1 MRKELNKLIENLER
15 FSAIDDDAVGVALD
29 NLYNKI
35 SEVEKRLVCVVKTNK
50 DIQDGVH
57 KIIETNDSITAS
69 DCILHDEVLRA
80 TYDVAIAV
88 NLNDNEPI
96 EENWYGLF
104 DKQKSEIEKDK
115 QKSEIEKDKQRR
127 EIEKLVERLEMIEN
141 DSELTTKFRKI
152 YATDFDIIKA
162 CIRENMV
169 KKRAIKVIKQLT
181 KDYEG

>member
-15 FSAIDDDAVGVALD
+15 FSAIDDDVVGVALD

-50 DIQDGVH
+50 DIQEGVH
-57 KIIETNDSITAS
+57 KIIANDSTITAS
-69 DCILHDEVLRA
+69 DCTLYDELLRA
-80 TYDVAIAV
+80 TNDVAIAV

-96 EENWYGLF
+96 EVNWYGLF
-104 DKQKSEIEKDK
+104 DKQSQRARTKKK
-115 QKSEIEKDKQRR
+115 RR

-169 KKRAIKVIKQLT
+169 KKKAIKVIKQLT

>member
-1 MRKELNKLIENLER
+1 MRNEFNKLIENLER
-15 FSAIDDDAVGVALD
+15 LSSMAEIEVGVALD

-35 SEVEKRLVCVVKTNK
+35 SEVEKRLICVAKTNK

-57 KIIETNDSITAS
+57 KIIETNDSITAN
-69 DCILHDEVLRA
+69 DCILHDEVLRG
-80 TYDVAIAV
+80 TYDIAIAV

-96 EENWYGLF
+96 DENWYGLF
-104 DKQKSEIEKDK
+104 DKQKS
-115 QKSEIEKDKQRR
+115 

-152 YATDFDIIKA
+152 YATDFDITKASIKA
-162 CIRENMV
+162 NLIKEE
-169 KKRAIKVIKQLT
+169 AIEFIKELT

>member
-115 QKSEIEKDKQRR
+115 QRR

-169 KKRAIKVIKQLT
+169 KKKAIKVIKQLT

>member
-1 MRKELNKLIENLER
+1 MINELNNIKYNIMRNELNKLIENLER
-15 FSAIDDDAVGVALD
+15 FSAIDDYAVGVALA

-35 SEVEKRLVCVVKTNK
+35 SEVEKRLECVVKTNK

-57 KIIETNDSITAS
+57 KINEISHSGFGSTIDS
-69 DCILHDEVLRA
+69 ILHDEILRGS
-80 TYDVAIAV
+80 YDIAIAV

-96 EENWYGLF
+96 DENWYGLF
-104 DKQKSEIEKDK
+104 KKQKSEAD
-115 QKSEIEKDKQRR
+115 
-127 EIEKLVERLEMIEN
+127 KLVERLEMIEN

-169 KKRAIKVIKQLT
+169 KKKAIKVIKQLT

>member
-115 QKSEIEKDKQRR
+115 QRR

>member
-1 MRKELNKLIENLER
+1 MRKELNELIENLER
-15 FSAIDDDAVGVALD
+15 FSAIDDNAVGVALD

-50 DIQDGVH
+50 DIQEGVH
-57 KIIETNDSITAS
+57 KIIEKRYSEGFGSTIDS
-69 DCILHDEVLRA
+69 ILHDEVLRA

-104 DKQKSEIEKDK
+104 NKQKSEA
-115 QKSEIEKDKQRR
+115 EKDKQRR

-169 KKRAIKVIKQLT
+169 KKKAIKVIKQLT

>member
-69 DCILHDEVLRA
+69 DCILHDEVLRG

-104 DKQKSEIEKDK
+104 DKQKSEID
-115 QKSEIEKDKQRR
+115 KDKQRR

-181 KDYEG
+181 KDYKG